1 MTETTGDRMNTKT
14 TTKADEEKLEETADS
29 MGDEMAAM
37 RKDLSELGDIVTR
50 MGKARVASLRSTAQ
64 KKASD
69 GLATGEAALADLT
82 AEIESLEGRIA
93 AETRDRPFRALGIA
107 GLIGFMLAMILRR

>member
-1 MTETTGDRMNTKT
+1 MNTKT
-14 TTKADEEKLEETADS
+14 TTKTEEEKPKAAADNLS
-29 MGDEMAAM
+29 AEVAAM
-37 RKDLSELGDIVTR
+37 REDLSELGETVTR
-50 MGKARVASLRSTAQ
+50 MGKARVASLKSTAR
-64 KKASD
+64 KRAAD
-69 GLATGEAALADLT
+69 GLETGEAALADLT

>member
-1 MTETTGDRMNTKT
+1 MNTKT
-14 TTKADEEKLEETADS
+14 TKSEEANSDAEADGLSAEV
-29 MGDEMAAM
+29 AAM
-37 RKDLSELGDIVTR
+37 RKDLSELGESVTR
-50 MGKARVASLRSTAQ
+50 MGKARVASLKSTAR
-64 KKASD
+64 KRAAE
-69 GLATGEAALADLT
+69 GLETGEAALADLT

>member
-1 MTETTGDRMNTKT
+1 MNTKT
-14 TTKADEEKLEETADS
+14 TKSEEENSNAEADGLSAEV
-29 MGDEMAAM
+29 AAM
-37 RKDLSELGDIVTR
+37 RQDLSELGESVTR
-50 MGKARVASLRSTAQ
+50 MGKARVASLKSTAR
-64 KKASD
+64 KRAAE
-69 GLATGEAALADLT
+69 GLETGEAALADLT

>member
-1 MTETTGDRMNTKT
+1 MNTKT
-14 TTKADEEKLEETADS
+14 LEAEEEKLETTAES
-29 MGDEMAAM
+29 MGDEMSAM
-37 RKDLSELGDIVTR
+37 RKDLSELGEIVTR

-69 GLATGEAALADLT
+69 SIATGEAALADLT

-93 AETRDRPFRALGIA
+93 AETRDRPFQALGIA